1 MHLNFGKLHVCSASV
16 SFVSAVRRDAADVWI
31 ISARFLHWL
40 WWQVRAMISVSLQ
53 TVSCR
58 TWSRPWFIYGTI
70 PKGACWTW
78 FHLLG
83 TCCLAIPLWVGAV
96 STNDGHGHSPPL
108 IDFQSSQRLP
118 IAMCYCRRSVVCYCQ
133 PSTLEQSTCWHP
145 VCLVT
150 QNISSKADNS
160 FISAIVP
167 RHCFITAS
175 PQWS

>member
-70 PKGACWTW
+70 PKGACWT
-78 FHLLG
+78 
-83 TCCLAIPLWVGAV
+83 
-96 STNDGHGHSPPL
+96 
-108 IDFQSSQRLP
+108 
-118 IAMCYCRRSVVCYCQ
+118 
-133 PSTLEQSTCWHP
+133 
-145 VCLVT
+145 
-150 QNISSKADNS
+150 
-160 FISAIVP
+160 
-167 RHCFITAS
+167 
-175 PQWS
+175 